1 MLLSDAEITKYLG
14 IARKEV
20 RAKLRLEGK
29 NLKKELEM
37 FRRSANTYT
46 NMSDARLEQEYYEE
60 YLADQFELF
69 KTGPKNT
76 NTSSEVKSLFTR
88 ILEWIESVFNSYSK
102 NDLNTLFE
110 NIDAGKYYSSTP
122 VVNQFTSQTGITLEA
137 NALLPYDER
146 EETTEVLQPDGS
158 TKQITREGFLYVDN
172 DVADPLIRSIAAM
185 YLSRVSK
192 ITQPNTNRGEI
203 LDNVVDDFYEL
214 YNPLSEHNVNKSESQ
229 KEILES
235 ITNALDN
242 YLDRVYGYIRGTA
255 FRPRRTTTL
264 SPQTGAV
271 AQVVTVTGT
280 GYAPIKE
287 LSISFSGGV
296 IVTTPVSVISSTVG
310 AFSFTFPIPTG
321 TLVGA
326 VTLKV
331 NDTIGGLVEN
341 FQVI

>member
-1 MLLSDAEITKYLG
+1 MQEIDDLLDNRLRARLGSRNIYGDEIVLPLTSETVPAIPLELKGIANNLVVAKIRLQNSEKPMLWDAE
-14 IARKEV
+14 V
-20 RAKLRLEGK
+20 
-29 NLKKELEM
+29 
-37 FRRSANTYT
+37 
-46 NMSDARLEQEYYEE
+46 
-60 YLADQFELF
+60 
-69 KTGPKNT
+69 
-76 NTSSEVKSLFTR
+76 
-88 ILEWIESVFNSYSK
+88 
-102 NDLNTLFE
+102 
-110 NIDAGKYYSSTP
+110 NI
-122 VVNQFTSQTGITLEA
+122 
-137 NALLPYDER
+137 
-146 EETTEVLQPDGS
+146 
-158 TKQITREGFLYVDN
+158 
-172 DVADPLIRSIAAM
+172 
-185 YLSRVSK
+185 
-192 ITQPNTNRGEI
+192 
-203 LDNVVDDFYEL
+203 
-214 YNPLSEHNVNKSESQ
+214 
-229 KEILES
+229 
-235 ITNALDN
+235 LDN